1 MIPPPR
7 LLAAARVLAGLSQAE
22 LAARANVGIGA
33 LSRYE
38 AGKTMPRID
47 TIAALVRALGE
58 VGIGFLEESDSVEMG
73 IVKRKAGR

>member
-22 LAARANVGIGA
+22 LAARANVGVGA

-38 AGKTMPRID
+38 AGKTMPRVD
-47 TIAALVRALGE
+47 TISAVVRALAE
-58 VGIGFLEESDSVEMG
+58 FGIGFLEESGDVEMG
-73 IVKRKAGR
+73 VVKRKARR